1 MSLTGLIGT
10 AAEDPHLRTALDYL
24 ALPGSGDADL
34 VAPAALR
41 PVLIAAL
48 ASPSPAPTEASRAE
62 ASRAEASTAEA
73 STAEASPPFVLAITA
88 TAREAEDLIT
98 ALGSLLP
105 NPHAAAYFPAW
116 ETLPHE
122 RLSPRSDTSGRRLA
136 VLRRLVNPDQ
146 GDPRSGPLQVV
157 ATPVRS
163 ILQPLVGGLG
173 QLDPVRLDVGDQ
185 ADLEVVVTRLV
196 EIGYARVDLVTNRGE
211 IAVRGGILDV
221 FPPTEE
227 HPLRIEFFGS
237 EVEEIRPFKGA
248 DQRSL
253 GTSTETLWAPPCREL
268 LLTPTVRH
276 RAKQLASE
284 YPGLGE
290 ILGKM
295 SDGIT
300 VEGMEAFA
308 PLLADRME
316 LLLDSL
322 PPGAIAV
329 ACDPER
335 IRTRAADLVRTSQE
349 FLEASWVNAAAGA
362 EVPID
367 LGGAAFR
374 PITEVRAA
382 AGDLGIRWWTITPF
396 AAEEDQHLSGITH
409 GAGPGV
415 VTRTT
420 AGPGRSGD
428 DRPAGS
434 AFGGEA
440 GELRGQ
446 TGRDGAGGSAGQA
459 SPGAGQSGNASRT
472 GSGFDPASV
481 PIEPLA
487 DFARGAGIGTWTPRP
502 GSALG
507 GPPTGL
513 YDAGDA
519 DDVLDGRESFHLMVN
534 PATAYH
540 GDTVKVISDVRGWL
554 SDRWRVVLVTEG
566 HGPAQ
571 RLAELL
577 RGAELGARTG
587 DLDGPPEPS
596 VAIVAT
602 GELEA
607 GFVWPGLKLA
617 VLCETD
623 LSGQRTAGQ
632 RDRTRM
638 PSRRRGGIDPL
649 QLTSGDYIVHSQH
662 GVGRYLEMTSRTV
675 QGATREYLV
684 IEYAPS
690 KRGQPPDRLYLPT
703 DQLDEVTRYAGG
715 EAPSLHRLGGAD
727 WAKTKGRARKAVREI
742 AAQLIRLYSAR
753 VASPGHAFGPD
764 SPWQRELEDAFPYA
778 ETPDQLGA
786 IDEIKQDMEKT
797 VPMDRLV
804 CGDVG
809 YGKTE
814 LAVRAAFKAVQDG
827 KQVAVLVPTT
837 LLVQQHMATFGER
850 YGPFPVVLRAMSR
863 FQSNA
868 EVSQTQAGLAD
879 GTVDVV
885 IGTHRLL
892 SPETR
897 FKDLGL
903 IIIDEEQRF
912 GVEHKEYLKG
922 MRTQVDVLSMSAT
935 PIPRTLEMG
944 VAGIREMST
953 ILTPPEERHPV
964 LTFVG
969 PYDEKQIGAAIRRE
983 LLRDGQT
990 FFVHNRV
997 SSINRVA
1004 ARLAELVPEA
1014 RIAVAHGQMNE
1025 HTLEKI
1031 MVDFWDRQSD
1041 VLVCTTIVESGLDIP
1056 NANTLIVDRADAYG
1070 LSQLHQLRGRVGR
1083 SRERGYAY
1091 FLFPPEKPM
1100 TETAHERLATV
1111 AQHTEMGAGMF
1122 VAMKDLEIRGAGNLL
1137 GGEQSGHIAGV
1148 GFDLYVRMIG
1158 EAVHEMR
1165 GDGAAERAEVR
1176 VELPVDAHIPHDYV
1190 PGERLRLEAYTA
1202 IAAIDSD
1209 ADLKSVLDEL
1219 TDRFGVPPTAV
1230 LNLLQVAKLR
1240 FKARKAGLTDITQ
1253 QGNHIRFAPVELP
1266 ESREVRVQR
1275 LYPRTLLKPA
1285 VRTMLVPVPK
1295 VGSRPSS
1302 RGSGAGRQSTSAG
1315 SASPLGA
1322 PPLRD
1327 GELLAWCEEL
1337 VDTVFG
1343 GDAPVQS

>member
-1 MSLTGLIGT
+1 MSLSGLLGT
-10 AAEDPHLRTALDYL
+10 VAEDPQLRTALTYVSQ
-24 ALPGSGDADL
+24 PGGGDADL
-34 VAPAALR
+34 IAPPALR
-41 PVLIAAL
+41 PVLVAAL
-48 ASPSPAPTEASRAE
+48 ATMSRTSQDDPGASGPGRNGQP
-62 ASRAEASTAEA
+62 R
-73 STAEASPPFVLAITA
+73 FVLAITA
-88 TAREAEDLIT
+88 TAREAEDLT
-98 ALGSLLP
+98 NALTSLLP
-105 NPHAAAYFPAW
+105 DPHAAEYFPAW

-136 VLRRLVNPDQ
+136 VLRRLVRPDH

-157 ATPVRS
+157 ATPIRS
-163 ILQPLVGGLG
+163 VLQPLVGGLG
-173 QLDPVRLDVGDQ
+173 QLEPVRLDQGKQ
-185 ADLEVVVTRLV
+185 AELDDVVARLV

-211 IAVRGGILDV
+211 IAVRGGLLDV

-227 HPLRIEFFGS
+227 HPLRVEFFGS
-237 EVEEIRPFKGA
+237 EVEEIRPFRAA

-253 GTSTETLWAPPCREL
+253 GTSADSLWASPCREL
-268 LLTPTVRH
+268 LLTAAVRH
-276 RAKQLASE
+276 RAKQLAGE

-290 ILGKM
+290 VLGKM
-295 SDGIT
+295 AEGMT

-322 PPGAIAV
+322 PAGALVV

-349 FLEASWVNAAAGA
+349 FLEASWINAAAGA

-382 AGDLGIRWWTITPF
+382 AVGQGIGWWTITPF
-396 AAEEDQHLSGITH
+396 GTEDPSGVTGPTAVSPARGTAVRAETGWND
-409 GAGPGV
+409 AGRATP
-415 VTRTT
+415 RSASPADETT
-420 AGPGRSGD
+420 AYEADLD
-428 DRPAGS
+428 DS
-434 AFGGEA
+434 
-440 GELRGQ
+440 
-446 TGRDGAGGSAGQA
+446 
-459 SPGAGQSGNASRT
+459 
-472 GSGFDPASV
+472 
-481 PIEPLA
+481 
-487 DFARGAGIGTWTPRP
+487 
-502 GSALG
+502 
-507 GPPTGL
+507 
-513 YDAGDA
+513 
-519 DDVLDGRESFHLMVN
+519 DGRASFRMAAS

-540 GDTVKVISDVRGWL
+540 GDTSRVIGDVRDWL
-554 SDRWRVVLVTEG
+554 AGGWRVALVTEG

-571 RLAELL
+571 RLAEIL
-577 RGAELGARTG
+577 RGENLGARAG
-587 DLDGPPEPS
+587 DLAAAPEPG

-602 GELEA
+602 GLLDS
-607 GFVWPGLKLA
+607 GFVWPQIKLA
-617 VLCETD
+617 VLGED
-623 LSGQRTAGQ
+623 DISGQRTGG
-632 RDRTRM
+632 RDRSRM

-649 QLTSGDYIVHSQH
+649 QLTPGDYVVHSQH
-662 GVGRYLEMTSRTV
+662 GVGRYLEMTSRTI

-703 DQLDEVTRYAGG
+703 DQLDEVTRYSGG

-753 VASPGHAFGPD
+753 VASPGYSFGTD
-764 SPWQRELEDAFPYA
+764 SPWQRELEDAFPYI
-778 ETPDQLGA
+778 ETPDQLAA
-786 IDEIKQDMEKT
+786 IDEIKRDMEKPI
-797 VPMDRLV
+797 PMDRLI

-837 LLVQQHMATFGER
+837 LLVQQHVQTFGER
-850 YGPFPVVLRAMSR
+850 YGPFPVELRALSR
-863 FQSNA
+863 FQSDA
-868 EVSQTQAGLAD
+868 EVAATQAGLAD

-897 FKDLGL
+897 FKNLGL

-912 GVEHKEYLKG
+912 GVEHKEYLKA

-969 PYDEKQIGAAIRRE
+969 PYDEKQIAAAIRRE

-997 SSINRVA
+997 ASIGRVA
-1004 ARLAELVPEA
+1004 ARVSDLVPEA

-1031 MVDFWDRQSD
+1031 MIDFWDKQFD

-1091 FLFPPEKPM
+1091 FLFPPEKPL

-1111 AQHTEMGAGMF
+1111 AQHTEIGAGMF

-1158 EAVHEMR
+1158 EAVSEMK
-1165 GDGAAERAEVR
+1165 GDGPAERAEVR

-1190 PGERLRLEAYTA
+1190 AGERLRLEAYTS
-1202 IAAIDSD
+1202 IAAINSD
-1209 ADLKSVLDEL
+1209 ADITAVTDEL
-1219 TDRFGVPPTAV
+1219 TDRYGPLPRAV
-1230 LNLLQVAKLR
+1230 LNLLQVARLR
-1240 FKARKAGLTDITQ
+1240 AKARRAGLTDITQ

-1266 ESREVRVQR
+1266 ESRQVRVQR
-1275 LYPRTLLKPA
+1275 LYPRTLIKA
-1285 VRTMLVPVPK
+1285 TVRTMLVPVPK
-1295 VGSRPSS
+1295 AGTWAGSRDQ
-1302 RGSGAGRQSTSAG
+1302 GSGRSGASSG
-1315 SASPLGA
+1315 SVTPIGA
-1322 PPLRD
+1322 PSMRD
-1327 GELLAWCEEL
+1327 SELLGWCEAL
-1337 VDTVFG
+1337 VDAIFG
-1343 GDAPVQS
+1343 EELAAAPAGQPGGGQPAGGQRSGDQPAGG